1 VWIVMLSLAEF
12 QRHMAAEILHEAPQG
27 GVEVHRATI
36 LGALVSA
43 LQLTFPTVVKLTG
56 TDFFDQAAIEYAQD
70 NPPRSAVLYFYGD
83 GFPHYLRDN
92 TAARA
97 LPYLWDVARFDLRI
111 DRAAHASVAEY
122 TEAIAIDAHLQ
133 VRLASSLSCLQV
145 DYPVDLLRDCLD
157 AGRPEGLSELDMTP
171 RTRHFAIW
179 RGPDAAA
186 AKLLSPASAAF
197 LGALLEGAAAEQALR
212 QAMECACA
220 TDVLAAIQTELFGAS
235 FMRLTRYS
243 HPGNPP

>member
-1 VWIVMLSLAEF
+1 MLSLAEF

-56 TDFFDQAAIEYAQD
+56 TDFFDQVAIEYAQD

-83 GFPHYLRDN
+83 GFPYYLRDN

-122 TEAIAIDAHLQ
+122 TEAITIDANLQ
-133 VRLASSLSCLQV
+133 VRLANSLGCLQV
-145 DYPVDLLRDCLD
+145 EYPVDLLRDCLD
-157 AGRPEGLSELDMTP
+157 AGRPEELSGLDMTP
-171 RTRHFAIW
+171 QTRHFAIW
-179 RGPDAAA
+179 RGPEGAAV
-186 AKLLSPASAAF
+186 KRLSPASAAF
-197 LGALLEGAAAEQALR
+197 LNALLEGAAAEEALR
-212 QAMECACA
+212 QAMGCASA
-220 TDVLAAIQTELFGAS
+220 TEVLAAVQSELFSAS
-235 FMRLTRYS
+235 FMRLTWYS
-243 HPGNPP
+243 HPGNPR